1 MPSGN
6 FLDYKSIINHV
17 PLNST
22 NLVTLDKSKPVE
34 QCPLTPLL
42 NALEVNKFSSK
53 NSQKIAL
60 IIYLMYHNIQELAQV
75 MVHETITLFIIL
87 LIEHDLS
94 IPGPLQL

>member
-1 MPSGN
+1 MPSRN

-22 NLVTLDKSKPVE
+22 NLVTLDKSKPLE

-53 NSQKIAL
+53 NSQKIAF
-60 IIYLMYHNIQELAQV
+60 YN
-75 MVHETITLFIIL
+75 LFNVPQYTRVGT
-87 LIEHDLS
+87 S
-94 IPGPLQL
+94 NGS